1 MALSD
6 ILSDIYASLSFTEIH
21 AETPPQEEETDEG
34 GDDDKEES
42 EAKGGEEDGDAE
54 GEGGSD
60 EGGDDEEEEEG
71 GEEEEEE
78 EEPEDPFPKL
88 QEGMPLAFLTSCM
101 LKRARSYPN
110 CYHLP
115 RPCKT
120 PPTCRSIP
128 PAASSTALPSH
139 QLMVQP
145 SKCAYSSSMTSN
157 GTIF

>member
-21 AETPPQEEETDEG
+21 AETPPQEEEPDEG

-42 EAKGGEEDGDAE
+42 EAKGGEEDGDADG
-54 GEGGSD
+54 GEGSD
-60 EGGDDEEEEEG
+60 EGGDDEGGEEE
-71 GEEEEEE
+71 EEEEEE

-88 QEGMPLAFLTSCM
+88 QEGTPLAFLTSCM
-101 LKRARSYPN
+101 VKCARSYPN

-115 RPCKT
+115 RPCRIPST
-120 PPTCRSIP
+120 YNSFP

-139 QLMVQP
+139 QLMLHL
-145 SKCAYSSSMTSN
+145 SKRAYSSSMTSN